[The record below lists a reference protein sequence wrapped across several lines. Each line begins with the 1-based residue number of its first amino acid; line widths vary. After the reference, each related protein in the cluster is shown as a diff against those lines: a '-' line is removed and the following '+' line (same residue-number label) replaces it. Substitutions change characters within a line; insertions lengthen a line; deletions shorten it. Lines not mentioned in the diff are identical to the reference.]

1 MQLKKI
7 KNYYDQ
13 LIRIDRH
20 KNYLWDRIYN
30 LRGEITDYVLVNHNR
45 RNVEKHWKALKVKAT
60 KDKVSFRVSYVIHS
74 DNYADNLLSLIL
86 APASA
91 KNEAQFRRCTICKSS

>member
-45 RNVEKHWKALKVKAT
+45 RNVDKHWKALKVKA
-60 KDKVSFRVSYVIHS
+60 KLIQKY
-74 DNYADNLLSLIL
+74 SLKLREYDSVRI
-86 APASA
+86 
-91 KNEAQFRRCTICKSS
+91 NEDFKEIRQ